1 MTAEAPCQMKKQLC
15 RLFYGTLL
23 LMPAL
28 LSSCSEEY
36 SIAGRTTVP
45 ILDGQMLHLRTTSDD
60 MTQMDID
67 SCQVVHG
74 HFSFYGDM
82 DTIRMAQVYMGSDFS
97 MPLVIETGN
106 LRIQVD
112 NMGSRVTGSPMN
124 EKLYKFFQK
133 QARLNNELA
142 NIDSKFMQ
150 MAREGKTLED
160 IRKKLLPKRQ
170 KILDRAEKLESEFI
184 IENSDNIL
192 GPGYFMMMMSQF
204 PTPIITE
211 EIHRILD
218 EVSPEF
224 FNSPYIRTYIQQASM
239 NPLSAPYIK
248 NTGQKKRDKKRRN

>member
-1 MTAEAPCQMKKQLC
+1 MKEIR
-15 RLFYGTLL
+15 RLIYGALLTL
-23 LMPAL
+23 PAL
-28 LSSCSEEY
+28 LASCSEEY

-45 ILDGQMLHLRTTSDD
+45 MLDGQMLHLRTTADD
-60 MTQMDID
+60 MTQLDID

-82 DTIRMAQVYMGSDFS
+82 DTVRMAQVYMSNDFS

-142 NIDSKFMQ
+142 ELDTKFMQ
-150 MAREGKTLED
+150 MAREGKTLDE

-170 KILDRAEKLESEFI
+170 KILDRAEKLEAEFI
-184 IENSDNIL
+184 VENSDNVL
-192 GPGYFMMMMSQF
+192 GPGYFMMMSSQY

-211 EIHRILD
+211 SISRILD

-224 FNSPYIRTYIQQASM
+224 FNSPYVRTYIRQASL
-239 NPLSAPYIK
+239 NPLSAPGK
-248 NTGQKKRDKKRRN
+248 QKEGKKRKRK